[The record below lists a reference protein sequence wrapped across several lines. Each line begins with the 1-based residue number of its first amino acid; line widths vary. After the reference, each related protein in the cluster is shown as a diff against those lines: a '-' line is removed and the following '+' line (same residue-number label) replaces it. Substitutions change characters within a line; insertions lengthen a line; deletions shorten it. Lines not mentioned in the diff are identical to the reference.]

1 MLYPPPFLMK
11 LLIII
16 HNLVQK
22 KPGILP
28 EKTNKQK
35 KEVHQKS
42 EVPKNIIICDWLKFS
57 VHCNF

>member
-1 MLYPPPFLMK
+1 MLPPPFLMK

-28 EKTNKQK
+28 EKTNKQTK
-35 KEVHQKS
+35 KEVHRKS

>member
-1 MLYPPPFLMK
+1 MK